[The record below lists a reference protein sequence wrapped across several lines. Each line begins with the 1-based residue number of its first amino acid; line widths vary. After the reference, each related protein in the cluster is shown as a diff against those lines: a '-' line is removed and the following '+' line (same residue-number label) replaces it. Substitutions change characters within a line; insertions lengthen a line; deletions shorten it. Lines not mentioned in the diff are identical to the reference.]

1 MAQID
6 LDLVQSIVS
15 RVLSELDGKP
25 SGIAK
30 VASGAGVFEDVD
42 RAVEAAVEAQRQWVR
57 ASRDHRAKVIAAL
70 RRAMHDHAEEFA
82 RLAQQETGMG
92 RVEDKIVKHHVA
104 ADATPGLED
113 LEPRVFTGD
122 KGLCVEQYAPYGV
135 VAAIT
140 PSTHPI
146 PVMLNSIIIITAP
159 GNAVVFSVHPAA
171 KQVSARAMEVFSRAI
186 QDAGGPPNLACMVR
200 EPTMEAVGRLFS
212 HPDVALIAATGGP
225 ALVEAAFHSGKKVIA
240 AGPGNP
246 PVLVDETACPDA
258 AAERIIEGAAF
269 DNNILCIA
277 EKEVFVVDSIF
288 DRFVE
293 ALQRAGAVGLNRLQI
308 QSLTERV
315 FSHDASGRRQVNREF
330 VGRDASVLA
339 RAAGRLSLS
348 DRIRLLFGETEFDHP
363 FVQEEQMMPFLPLV
377 RVRDA
382 GQGIELAVRAEHGHH
397 HTAMIHSNNLAVIT
411 EFSRAVDTS
420 IVVVNGSSLAGNGPP
435 AGEGYF
441 SHTIASPTGEGVC
454 TPRDFSRIRRLT
466 TFGSLHVV

>member
-1 MAQID
+1 MASID
-6 LDLVQSIVS
+6 PELVQSIVT
-15 RVLSELDGKP
+15 RVLSEMDRRP
-25 SGIAK
+25 SAVTK
-30 VASGAGVFEDVD
+30 TESGSGVFENVEE
-42 RAVEAAVEAQRQWVR
+42 AVREAVEAQRQWVR
-57 ASRDHRAKVIAAL
+57 TSLDRRGKVIAAL
-70 RRAMHDHAEEFA
+70 RRVMHRHAEEFA
-82 RLAQQETGMG
+82 RLTQQETGMG
-92 RVEDKIVKHHVA
+92 RVEDKIRKHHVA

-113 LEPRVFTGD
+113 LEPRVFSGD
-122 KGLCVEQYAPYGV
+122 KGLVVEEYAPYGV

-159 GNAVVFSVHPAA
+159 GNAAVFSVHPAA
-171 KQVSARAMEVFSRAI
+171 KRVSAKAMEIFSRTI
-186 QDAGGPPNLACMVR
+186 QEAGGPANLVSMVR
-200 EPTMEAVGRLFS
+200 EPTMEAVGRLFD
-212 HPDVALIAATGGP
+212 HPDVDLIAATGGP
-225 ALVEAAFHSGKKVIA
+225 ALVEAAFRSGKKVIA

-246 PVLVDETACPDA
+246 PVLVDETACLDT

-288 DRFVE
+288 GRFLE
-293 ALQRAGAVGLNRLQI
+293 SMRKAGAVELNELQI
-308 QSLTERV
+308 QSLSERA
-315 FSHDASGRRQVNREF
+315 FARDGSGHRQVNREF
-330 VGRDASVLA
+330 VGRDAAILA
-339 RAAGRLSLS
+339 RAAGKLNVS
-348 DRIRLLFGETEFDHP
+348 DDVRMLFGETDFDHP

-382 GQGIELAVRAEHGHH
+382 QQGIELAVRAEHGFH

-454 TPRDFSRIRRLT
+454 TPRDFSRVRRLT
-466 TFGSLHVV
+466 TFGSLHIV

>member
-6 LDLVQSIVS
+6 PELVQSIVS
-15 RVLSELDGKP
+15 RVLSELEGKP
-25 SGIAK
+25 SGVTK
-30 VASGAGVFEDVD
+30 TESGTGVFEDVD
-42 RAVEAAVEAQRQWVR
+42 QAVRAAVEAQRQWAR
-57 ASRDHRAKVIAAL
+57 TSFEDRGKVIAAL
-70 RRAMHDHAEEFA
+70 RRVMHRHAEEFA

-92 RVEDKIVKHHVA
+92 RVEDKILKHHVA

-113 LEPRVFTGD
+113 LEPRAFTGD
-122 KGLCVEQYAPYGV
+122 KGLAVEEYAPYGV

-159 GNAVVFSVHPAA
+159 GNAAVFSVHPAA
-171 KQVSARAMEVFSRAI
+171 KRVSAHAMEIFNRAI
-186 QDAGGPPNLACMVR
+186 QEAGGPANLVCMVR
-200 EPTMEAVGRLFS
+200 EPTMEAVGRLFG

-225 ALVEAAFHSGKKVIA
+225 ALVDAAFRSGKKVIA

-246 PVLVDETACPDA
+246 PVLVDETACLNA

-277 EKEVFVVDSIF
+277 EKEIFVVDSIF

-293 ALQRAGAVGLNRLQI
+293 AMQQAGAVELNRLQI
-308 QSLTERV
+308 QSLTDRA
-315 FSHDASGRRQVNREF
+315 FSRDASGHWQVNREI
-330 VGRDASVLA
+330 VGRNAAVLA

-348 DRIRLLFGETEFDHP
+348 DEVRLLFGETQFDHP

-382 GQGIELAVRAEHGHH
+382 REGIGLAVRAEHGYH
-397 HTAMIHSNNLAVIT
+397 HTAMIHSNDLAVIT
-411 EFSRAVDTS
+411 EYSRAVDTS

-454 TPRDFSRIRRLT
+454 TPRHFSRIRRLT
-466 TFGSLHVV
+466 TFGSLHIV